1 MTNPNVRPLQE
12 RKPMTPYRQ
21 RIATVAPPTLQK
33 QLEVLATAR
42 ALLGQ
47 DDEAVSW
54 RLADIAALRRELGEL
69 VVLRLELQRE
79 YGEFVE
85 LVQELQRRR
94 DPRLHSH
101 VIRDDADQP
110 AALKASPDDPKHPG
124 WPAGTPEGR
133 GGKFRPKD
141 GDEGA
146 AAAVIP
152 VQYGPNPKFPPPPP
166 GYDPKTW
173 KQGRWWNNKYFLND
187 PKGNTYTVHP
197 EDGDHW
203 PHWDIQDGDGNNLG
217 RWPPNSLKP
226 REGQKKLR
234 EDQSVSDPNGDAPPW
249 TPDPFVEVS
258 PVPQNPVPRS
268 STQPPIRTN
277 PIPRTFE
284 FEPPIRI
291 PELPILIPE

>member
-1 MTNPNVRPLQE
+1 MTELNQHAIASQE
-12 RKPMTPYRQ
+12 RKPMTPYKQ
-21 RIATVAPPTLQK
+21 RIATVPPPTLHK
-33 QLEVLATAR
+33 QLEVLAAAR

-47 DDEAVSW
+47 DDEAA
-54 RLADIAALRRELGEL
+54 RRRREEIAALRRGAGEIT
-69 VVLRLELQRE
+69 LRFEELQRR
-79 YGEFVE
+79 FSALVE
-85 LVQELQRRR
+85 ERRR
-94 DPRLHSH
+94 DPRLRSP
-101 VIRDDADQP
+101 VIRDDANQQSVS
-110 AALKASPDDPKHPG
+110 KASPDDPQHPG

-141 GDEGA
+141 GDEGT

-173 KQGRWWNNKYFLND
+173 KQGRWWNNKYFLMD

-197 EDGDHW
+197 EDDDHW
-203 PHWDIQDGDGNNLG
+203 PHWDMQDGDGNNLG

-226 REGQKKLR
+226 REGQKRLR

-249 TPDPFVEVS
+249 TPDPFVSVS
-258 PVPQNPVPRS
+258 PVPRS
-268 STQPPIRTN
+268 PAAPPIRTN
-277 PIPRTFE
+277 PIPRNFE
-284 FEPPIRI
+284 FEPAIRI